1 MNEERQDDLQAEAR
15 MDYREKPQRFKAN
28 PQERRWGNPTLE
40 ALRSERMNV
49 ELEQDIERHRRAEE
63 YSS

>member
-15 MDYREKPQRFKAN
+15 MDYREKPQRFKVT
-28 PQERRWGNPTLE
+28 PQEHRWSNATIE
-40 ALRSERMNV
+40 AERSQRLAIEQ
-49 ELEQDIERHRRAEE
+49 EQDIERHRRAEE

>member
-15 MDYREKPQRFKAN
+15 IEHRQSPKRFKVI
-28 PQERRWGNPTLE
+28 PQEHRWGNATNE
-40 ALRSERMNV
+40 ALRSQRLAI

>member
-15 MDYREKPQRFKAN
+15 MDYREKPQRFKVI
-28 PQERRWGNPTLE
+28 PQERRWSNPTLE

>member
-15 MDYREKPQRFKAN
+15 MDYREKPKRFKVI
-28 PQERRWGNPTLE
+28 PQEHRWGNATNE
-40 ALRSERMNV
+40 ALRSQRLAI

-63 YSS
+63 YA